1 MVTKKA
7 KETGFITAANFVTVL
22 RGHIRT
28 AKDEDTISVREIR
41 VTLNRVLLPGEAN
54 SESVEAAALTRIGE
68 YMDNNPDA
76 EGMSAAHLW
85 RDLMGQGML
94 VGLDAVDA
102 ALANLVEAG
111 KIEKNAGQIST
122 FSPIAEETEIK
133 T

>member
-1 MVTKKA
+1 
-7 KETGFITAANFVTVL
+7 
-22 RGHIRT
+22 
-28 AKDEDTISVREIR
+28 
-41 VTLNRVLLPGEAN
+41 
-54 SESVEAAALTRIGE
+54 
-68 YMDNNPDA
+68 
-76 EGMSAAHLW
+76 MSAAHLW

-111 KIEKNAGQIST
+111 KIEKNAGQMST